1 MERLLVTEKELIAIM
16 NKELH
21 KTEKPED
28 YSVHNPTRY
37 CGLKIKPKEG
47 MTIDEIFTEKTEC
60 SYEREYCENCETS
73 KNLKD
78 KVQKQNID

>member
-28 YSVHNPTRY
+28 YRFNDGVTRLVGEDENGCNWSTVHVRGSGVPVDVVLPKADRIIFEAKKRY
-37 CGLKIKPKEG
+37 
-47 MTIDEIFTEKTEC
+47 
-60 SYEREYCENCETS
+60 
-73 KNLKD
+73 NLK
-78 KVQKQNID
+78 